1 MSSRKLFIPHLSLVL
16 AFILLFSSINVFAA
30 PKKKK
35 TASKPKPTLAT
46 TLTPTTTPT
55 PTATAAPTITLTVTP
70 PSVPTPFPTPTLN
83 FTPIPIPTASPTPEV
98 TPTAIPT
105 TSPTRTLAITSTPT
119 ATSPIATMTPLPT
132 AYPTPAKSVKKVL
145 GFTTYYYSG
154 DKSSYNSMVNN
165 KSSIDEI
172 ATATHITDGYGNIT
186 GILPN
191 EQISYANSNGIT
203 PTLLVGN
210 NFSGDVAKT
219 LLESTTNRSK
229 FISNLLNILKAN
241 NYKGANIDIEGIYS
255 SDRNYYTTFL
265 SEIYSTLKPLGYTI
279 SVSVPAKTID
289 SPNYTW
295 NYAYDYASISKYA
308 DYVLLMTYD
317 EHYPGGSPGPVAS
330 IGWVTNVIKYA
341 VTVIPKEK
349 IYFGLAAYGYDWSSN
364 GTKAYSINGC
374 YNLAVNNGAAI
385 LWDSTSK
392 CPYFTYTDS
401 SGVAHTV
408 WYENSMSIQP
418 KLDLI
423 NSYNLAGIGIWRLGL
438 ENSDYWNSI
447 NSKIR

>member
-1 MSSRKLFIPHLSLVL
+1 MSSRKLFVPHLSLVL

-35 TASKPKPTLAT
+35 PTSTPKPTLTAAP
-46 TLTPTTTPT
+46 TPTVAPTPTPIPTPSLTPT
-55 PTATAAPTITLTVTP
+55 PTA
-70 PSVPTPFPTPTLN
+70 FPTPTPSATPTPTLHI
-83 FTPIPIPTASPTPEV
+83 TSTPTAASPIPTMTAVPLPTASPTP
-98 TPTAIPT
+98 T
-105 TSPTRTLAITSTPT
+105 
-119 ATSPIATMTPLPT
+119 
-132 AYPTPAKSVKKVL
+132 KSVKKVL

-154 DKSSYNSMVNN
+154 DKSSYNSMVSN
-165 KSSIDEI
+165 KSSIDDI

-186 GILPN
+186 GILPT

-219 LLESTTNRSK
+219 LLEGTTNRSK

-241 NYKGANIDIEGIYS
+241 NYKGANIDIEGVYS

-374 YNLAVNNGAAI
+374 YNLAVNNGATI
-385 LWDSTSK
+385 LWDNTSK

-401 SGVAHTV
+401 SGVVHTV

-418 KLDLI
+418 KLDLV
-423 NSYNLAGIGIWRLGL
+423 NSYNLAGVGIWRLGL

-447 NSKIR
+447 NTKIR